1 MPRKTYPRPGHSA
14 TGPAF
19 LPGKPPRL
27 IEAAEVAKIPRRV
40 LKRHFAGQKFCVRT
54 ERYSGGSSI
63 DVARTDGPAVAQVEP
78 LLEPYRGADFDG
90 MRDLKTYRD
99 AVVVDVDRRFRRVR
113 YGADFL
119 VGKREAYGEAR
130 AEVLAWLS
138 EEFGEPIEELK
149 LYPASYLRE
158 RDALAHESVRDD
170 DWRRSRESLETRSP
184 LELQTR
190 SER

>member
-19 LPGKPPRL
+19 LPGKPLRL
-27 IEAAEVAKIPRRV
+27 IDSVEVAEIPRWV
-40 LKRHFAGQKFCVRT
+40 SKRHFAGQKFYVGT

-63 DVARTDGPAVAQVEP
+63 DVVVWTDGPTVAQVEP
-78 LLEPYRGADFDG
+78 FIE
-90 MRDLKTYRD
+90 TYRD
-99 AVVVDVDRRFRRVR
+99 AVVVDDDDRFERVR
-113 YGADFL
+113 YGADFI

-138 EEFGEPIEELK
+138 EELGEPIEELK
-149 LYPASYLRE
+149 LYRASYLRE

-170 DWRRSRESLETRSP
+170 DWRRSRESLETRPP
-184 LELQTR
+184 LDLQTR
-190 SER
+190 SAR